1 MSMHKVTNVVDRLA
15 MGVVHTVLLAALPVA
30 AFLFVAHSI

>member
-1 MSMHKVTNVVDRLA
+1 MSMHKVTNVVERLA
-15 MGVVHTVLLAALPVA
+15 MTIVHTVLLAALPVS

>member
-1 MSMHKVTNVVDRLA
+1 MSMHKVTNTIDRLA
-15 MGVVHTVLLAALPVA
+15 MAVVHTVLLAALPAA